1 MCVCEWVCGVCVC
14 ECEWVWCVYVNGWVS
29 VTGCGCACVYKWVWV
44 CDGTTV
50 YCMNQVRHCVCS
62 TSAISELPPAPTSL
76 TVVSAV
82 GQRNVT
88 LRWAQPTSVST
99 NQIVEYF
106 VIKYRLLDNTEEQ
119 VAAVIPSNLS
129 RFEVTNLFP
138 GTTHVVWV
146 VSRNVAGDSPGSNT
160 VNVTT
165 MPSGECRVL
174 PSLLVDQCFS
184 SSITYCSCI
193 ITYHITVLWSSVE
206 RATTLELRPA
216 SLLSPA
222 CLPH

>member
-1 MCVCEWVCGVCVC
+1 MG
-14 ECEWVWCVYVNGWVS
+14 VYVNGWVS

-44 CDGTTV
+44 WVWVCDGTTV

-62 TSAISELPPAPTSL
+62 TFAISELPPAPTSL
-76 TVVSAV
+76 TAVSAV

-88 LRWAQPTSVST
+88 LQWAQPTSVSA

-119 VAAVIPSNLS
+119 DAAVIPSNLS

-146 VSRNVAGDSPGSNT
+146 VSRNAAGDSPGSNT

-165 MPSGECRVL
+165 MPSGECHVL
-174 PSLLVDQCFS
+174 SSLLVAQCFS
-184 SSITYCSCI
+184 FSIADCSCI
-193 ITYHITVLWSSVE
+193 ITWHYHISHYCAPVISRTGHNS
-206 RATTLELRPA
+206 
-216 SLLSPA
+216 
-222 CLPH
+222 